1 MEIDVTV
8 VVTICGAI
16 TSIAAAAAVITK
28 VVNKTVKKI
37 SAETIKNEL
46 AKSQKE
52 LVDKM
57 SDLNNKLTEFC
68 DSQNVINDQLK
79 ASLLASTR
87 DRINQAHDYYIK
99 KKYIGAHSLFVIE
112 ELYAS
117 YKDLG
122 GNSFISHQMEDIR
135 SLEVK
140 SAETYDE

>member
-1 MEIDVTV
+1 MGVDLTVVITICSAIVTV
-8 VVTICGAI
+8 AGAI
-16 TSIAAAAAVITK
+16 AIITK
-28 VVNKTVKKI
+28 VVNNTVKRI
-37 SAETIKNEL
+37 ASETIKNEL
-46 AKSQKE
+46 SKSQSE
-52 LVDKM
+52 IVETM
-57 SDLNNKLTEFC
+57 NDLSKKLNDFCKDQTSVNN
-68 DSQNVINDQLK
+68 QLK